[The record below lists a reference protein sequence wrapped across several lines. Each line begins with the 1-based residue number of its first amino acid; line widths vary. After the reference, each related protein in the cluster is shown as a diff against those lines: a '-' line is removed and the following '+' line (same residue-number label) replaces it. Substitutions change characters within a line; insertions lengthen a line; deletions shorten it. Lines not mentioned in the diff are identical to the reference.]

1 VKLRGASVSMAKRDA
16 LRTIRDVVRLGR
28 VPRVEPDRMVLD
40 QSDIQAG
47 CDAAVGA
54 GGVLEPT
61 GSRISTGAA
70 WARRGLRRAQVATVP
85 GKCGAA
91 ILS

>member
-40 QSDIQAG
+40 QGDIQAG

-61 GSRISTGAA
+61 GSRISTGGGVGKARA
-70 WARRGLRRAQVATVP
+70 PARPGRNGTRKVRRGYT
-85 GKCGAA
+85 
-91 ILS
+91 